1 MAKTEEVLEKRTL
14 GLGKNPPSYVTKRRI
29 TVRGIFNYL
38 WKEISLNSLYKVQRH
53 SKLLCLGKTS

>member
-1 MAKTEEVLEKRTL
+1 MAKTEEVLEKQTL

-38 WKEISLNSLYKVQRH
+38 WKEMSLNSLYIRFRDI
-53 SKLLCLGKTS
+53 LN